1 MYFKARAK
9 SEELLILDSLS
20 KRMNLSDQD
29 KLYYLNLTKG
39 YEGELIF
46 DSLTE
51 DLAEEYLILNDLLL
65 SFNKTTFQID
75 SLMIGLNK
83 AYFYEV
89 KNYEGDFYYE
99 SEKIYKKP
107 KTEITNPLNQLSR
120 TETLLRQ
127 FIQSLGF
134 SMAVE
139 GYVIFI
145 NPEFTL
151 YQAPLNKPF
160 IFPTQIKRH
169 LQQLRFNSSK
179 LNDKHKRLAEKLVS
193 LHIRDSK
200 YTNLP
205 TYEYDQLRKGIK
217 CASCSSFM
225 VTVNGR
231 SCICTECGHAET
243 VAQAV
248 IRNVNEFR
256 MLFPDEKITTNVIHD
271 WCCIVKSK
279 KRIKRILDNHLNM
292 QGNNRWIYYE

>member
-1 MYFKARAK
+1 MHFKARAK

-107 KTEITNPLNQLSR
+107 KTEITNPLNQ
-120 TETLLRQ
+120 
-127 FIQSLGF
+127 
-134 SMAVE
+134 
-139 GYVIFI
+139 
-145 NPEFTL
+145 
-151 YQAPLNKPF
+151 
-160 IFPTQIKRH
+160 
-169 LQQLRFNSSK
+169 
-179 LNDKHKRLAEKLVS
+179 
-193 LHIRDSK
+193 
-200 YTNLP
+200 
-205 TYEYDQLRKGIK
+205 
-217 CASCSSFM
+217 
-225 VTVNGR
+225 
-231 SCICTECGHAET
+231 
-243 VAQAV
+243 
-248 IRNVNEFR
+248 
-256 MLFPDEKITTNVIHD
+256 
-271 WCCIVKSK
+271 
-279 KRIKRILDNHLNM
+279 
-292 QGNNRWIYYE
+292 